1 MFYIL
6 NIEKN
11 MDKKIKIIGNSV
23 ARIVTLK

>member
-23 ARIVTLK
+23 ARIVTPK